1 MSEAEATGA
10 ATTGEEI
17 STAADTTQE
26 LEATQPGTVPNEDQR
41 KFTQEDVD
49 RFVVARLKK
58 AERQWEEKLDSVF
71 DERLT
76 AWREDNGITD
86 DALSTLDQRPEHEK
100 ELRVIRGK
108 ATRLEK
114 DLTAAREK
122 ADRMRSHLLDTAG
135 RDAVVREALAQ
146 GSVDPESVFLHIAA
160 TKRLE
165 VDEGTFK
172 PVILDENGD
181 LDAATQISDLVKQ
194 TLDARPNL
202 AKPRGVPGSGSRP
215 TVEQPRSP
223 DVQQKLGTPGGLA
236 AAIRSRFSELEQ

>member
-17 STAADTTQE
+17 STAADTTQAPV
-26 LEATQPGTVPNEDQR
+26 ATQATAEPTEDQR
-41 KFTQEDVD
+41 TFTQEDVD

-58 AERQWEEKLDSVF
+58 AERQWEERLETAF
-71 DERLT
+71 DERLN
-76 AWREDNGITD
+76 AWRENNGITD
-86 DALSTLDQRPEHEK
+86 EALSTLDQRPEHEK
-100 ELRVIRGK
+100 ELSMARGTI
-108 ATRLEK
+108 TRLEK
-114 DLTAAREK
+114 ESASSREK
-122 ADRMRSHLLDTAG
+122 AERMRSHLLETSG
-135 RDAVVREALAQ
+135 RDAIVREALAQ
-146 GSVDPESVFLHIAA
+146 GSVDPESVFLHVAA
-160 TKRLE
+160 AKRLA
-165 VDEGTFK
+165 VDEETFR
-172 PVILDENGD
+172 PIILDENGD
-181 LDAATQISDLVKQ
+181 IDAATQISDLVKQ